1 MGRNI
6 DDNARKDH
14 CLLGSMWFTSGRYL
28 RNYKTTQKFEWKK
41 LSRDGSYFRSYTD
54 ARDTKFPA
62 GYDVSVILPADE
74 GSSGFDYTINAN
86 QLEVVALNEIAVKNT
101 RFSNKFSAPLRV
113 RDRESQLYFV

>member
-1 MGRNI
+1 MTTPGKI
-6 DDNARKDH
+6 IVFLAA
-14 CLLGSMWFTSGRYL
+14 CGLLAAGIYGTT
-28 RNYKTTQKFEWKK
+28 KTTQKFEWKK

-113 RDRESQLYFV
+113 RDIESQLYFV